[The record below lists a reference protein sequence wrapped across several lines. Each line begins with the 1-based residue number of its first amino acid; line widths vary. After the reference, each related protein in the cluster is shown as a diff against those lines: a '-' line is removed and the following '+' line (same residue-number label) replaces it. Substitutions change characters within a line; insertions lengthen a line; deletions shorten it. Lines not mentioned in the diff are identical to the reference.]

1 MVLAQTIEVSLVVF
15 VQRDVQA
22 VVVKVALV
30 EKNVKKNFLLYFSSQ
45 TIFAYCIHVQI
56 VVNVFPKAVVDVVF
70 ARLHITVMIVEMV
83 NTVHFLKKKL
93 VFDLLFQFIDLIHA
107 IIFIVVMDNVVKV
120 FVNVME
126 VIADHSVMLHVSW
139 FLIQKEIDDLIFD
152 FS

>member
-1 MVLAQTIEVSLVVF
+1 
-15 VQRDVQA
+15 
-22 VVVKVALV
+22 
-30 EKNVKKNFLLYFSSQ
+30 
-45 TIFAYCIHVQI
+45 VQI